1 MSNARPRGPM
11 GGHGGG
17 MSAEKA
23 KDFKTAMKRL
33 LSYMKRYRIQLMCM
47 IVFAIGSTVFNIIG
61 PKVLGKATT
70 ELYSGLVSKINGG
83 SGIDFG
89 KIASFLLW
97 ALGLYVVSALFS
109 LIQGFIMTGISNN
122 VTYNLRKDI

>member
-89 KIASFLLW
+89 KIISFVG
-97 ALGLYVVSALFS
+97 AGTVRSQCAVFPDS
-109 LIQGFIMTGISNN
+109 GIYYDGNFQ
-122 VTYNLRKDI
+122 

>member
-33 LSYMKRYRIQLMCM
+33 LSYMKR
-47 IVFAIGSTVFNIIG
+47 N
-61 PKVLGKATT
+61 
-70 ELYSGLVSKINGG
+70 E
-83 SGIDFG
+83 
-89 KIASFLLW
+89 
-97 ALGLYVVSALFS
+97 
-109 LIQGFIMTGISNN
+109 
-122 VTYNLRKDI
+122 